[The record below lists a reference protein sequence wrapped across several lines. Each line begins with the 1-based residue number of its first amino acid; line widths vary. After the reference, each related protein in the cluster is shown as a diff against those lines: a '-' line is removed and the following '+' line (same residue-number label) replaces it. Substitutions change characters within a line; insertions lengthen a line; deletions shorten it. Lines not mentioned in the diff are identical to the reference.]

1 MIPPQW
7 PDAPLHYCYYSGA
20 TSLGP
25 ASNANGLTSNCP
37 QFLPCLD
44 PILFIDLVLCDSI
57 NWLITH
63 PHGPLT
69 NWVIVS
75 PQLRVFP
82 RPALSITHVE
92 TTTMRHPSRIYSP
105 RHRLKACASI
115 TGRKRPLAFLMSLTL
130 TDWSPTLVYV
140 PIGVAAHLVPYL
152 LDPHNYRRPTIKG
165 PWLNALSDAW
175 LAHAAAQGDRSE
187 LKTERVRIGK
197 FVRLA
202 PNHISIADPEALQ
215 IVYAH
220 GNGTLKTEFYD
231 AFVSI
236 RRGLFNTRDRAE
248 HTRKL
253 PLPRKRKLVSHV
265 FSQQNV
271 LAFEPHIRRHVRKFC
286 AQWDERCMLAAKGE
300 NGADWEARDGRA
312 WFDCLPHY
320 NYLAFDIIGDLAFG
334 SPFGMIPAQRDSAP
348 MIEHV
353 ESNGDG
359 AKSTKRTVKHV
370 PAIKILN
377 DRGDY
382 AASLGVM
389 PPWWRPWAKR
399 VPWYARGNQAVQ
411 CLAGLAV
418 AAVTKRLEEGL
429 PDEEDDEDEEG
440 EQGEVKGKKKRTDLL
455 EKLLQGKDESGAPMG
470 REELTAEA
478 LTQLIAGSDTTS
490 KDRCSSSCAITYYLA
505 ANPEKQRKLQAELDE
520 HLSPRTMTTP
530 ATSFENVKSLP
541 YLNACIN
548 EGLRLHATSSMG
560 LPRVIPPG
568 TVLEVCGEKFGPGS
582 VLSVPSFTIHR
593 DQAVW
598 GEDVEAFRP
607 ERWIEAGTDVQA
619 GVGTGPMA
627 KAFNPFSYGP
637 RAHLSIIE
645 WVDELD
651 GTHGIKRRERTA
663 LATAFVYASFY
674 SIADAYCLTFRACV
688 GRNLASME
696 LQIII
701 SSVFA
706 RYEFELL
713 KPNELLKTREGFLR
727 KPLDCYVGM
736 KRRAEKN

>member
-1 MIPPQW
+1 
-7 PDAPLHYCYYSGA
+7 
-20 TSLGP
+20 
-25 ASNANGLTSNCP
+25 
-37 QFLPCLD
+37 
-44 PILFIDLVLCDSI
+44 
-57 NWLITH
+57 
-63 PHGPLT
+63 
-69 NWVIVS
+69 
-75 PQLRVFP
+75 
-82 RPALSITHVE
+82 
-92 TTTMRHPSRIYSP
+92 
-105 RHRLKACASI
+105 
-115 TGRKRPLAFLMSLTL
+115 MSSTL
-130 TDWSPTLVYV
+130 TDWNSALIYV
-140 PIGVAAHLVPYL
+140 PIGAGIVFVAAHLVPYL
-152 LDPHNYRRPTIKG
+152 LDPHNYRRPAITG
-165 PWLNALSDAW
+165 PWINALSDAW

-187 LKTERVRIGK
+187 RVHELHKKYGK

-248 HTRKL
+248 HTRK
-253 PLPRKRKLVSHV
+253 RKLVSHV

-286 AQWDERCMLAAKGE
+286 AQWDERCALAAKGE
-300 NGADWEARDGRA
+300 NGPDWEARDGQA

-334 SPFGMIPAQRDSAP
+334 SPFGMIAAQRDSAP
-348 MIEHV
+348 MLEHV
-353 ESNGDG
+353 EGDDSKS
-359 AKSTKRTVKHV
+359 AKRIVKHV

-399 VPWYARGNQAVQ
+399 VPWYARGNEAVQ
-411 CLAGLAV
+411 CLAGLAI
-418 AAVTKRLEEGL
+418 AAVAKRLEEGL
-429 PDEEDDEDEEG
+429 PDEEDEEEEG
-440 EQGEVKGKKKRTDLL
+440 QEEEGLKTKKKRTDLL
-455 EKLLQGKDESGAPMG
+455 EKLLQGKDENGAPMG

-490 KDRCSSSCAITYYLA
+490 NSSCAITYYLA
-505 ANPEKQRKLQAELDE
+505 ANPDKQRKLQAELDE
-520 HLSPRTMTTP
+520 YLSPSTMPTP
-530 ATSFENVKSLP
+530 ATSFEKVKSLP

-548 EGLRLHATSSMG
+548 EGLRLHATSAMG

-593 DQAVW
+593 DRAIW

-607 ERWIEAGTDVQA
+607 ERWLEAGADVQA
-619 GVGTGPMA
+619 GVGNGLMA

-637 RAHLSIIE
+637 
-645 WVDELD
+645 
-651 GTHGIKRRERTA
+651 
-663 LATAFVYASFY
+663 
-674 SIADAYCLTFRACV
+674 RACV

-701 SSVFA
+701 SSVFS
-706 RYEFELL
+706 RYEFKLL
-713 KPNELLKTREGFLR
+713 KPDEPLKTREGFLR
-727 KPLDCYVGM
+727 KPLSCYVGM
-736 KRRAEKN
+736 KRRAMQ

>member
-1 MIPPQW
+1 
-7 PDAPLHYCYYSGA
+7 
-20 TSLGP
+20 
-25 ASNANGLTSNCP
+25 
-37 QFLPCLD
+37 
-44 PILFIDLVLCDSI
+44 
-57 NWLITH
+57 
-63 PHGPLT
+63 
-69 NWVIVS
+69 
-75 PQLRVFP
+75 
-82 RPALSITHVE
+82 
-92 TTTMRHPSRIYSP
+92 
-105 RHRLKACASI
+105 
-115 TGRKRPLAFLMSLTL
+115 MSLTL

-140 PIGVAAHLVPYL
+140 PIGAGIVFVAAHLVPYL

-187 LKTERVRIGK
+187 RVHEMHKKYGTYLPSPSSPPWSTSRAKTEWVRIGK

-248 HTRKL
+248 HTRRL
-253 PLPRKRKLVSHV
+253 VVPFPTPIPTLLPRCKRKLVSHV

-353 ESNGDG
+353 ESKGDG

-490 KDRCSSSCAITYYLA
+490 NSSCAITYYLA

-637 RAHLSIIE
+637 RA
-645 WVDELD
+645 
-651 GTHGIKRRERTA
+651 
-663 LATAFVYASFY
+663 
-674 SIADAYCLTFRACV
+674 CV

-736 KRRAEKN
+736 KRRVEKN

>member
-1 MIPPQW
+1 
-7 PDAPLHYCYYSGA
+7 
-20 TSLGP
+20 
-25 ASNANGLTSNCP
+25 
-37 QFLPCLD
+37 
-44 PILFIDLVLCDSI
+44 
-57 NWLITH
+57 
-63 PHGPLT
+63 
-69 NWVIVS
+69 
-75 PQLRVFP
+75 
-82 RPALSITHVE
+82 
-92 TTTMRHPSRIYSP
+92 
-105 RHRLKACASI
+105 
-115 TGRKRPLAFLMSLTL
+115 MSSTL
-130 TDWSPTLVYV
+130 TDWSPALVCV
-140 PIGVAAHLVPYL
+140 PIGAGFIFIAAHLVPYF
-152 LDPHNYRRPTIKG
+152 LDPHNYRRPAIAG
-165 PWLNALSDAW
+165 PWINALSDAW

-187 LKTERVRIGK
+187 RVHELHNKYGK

-215 IVYAH
+215 TVYAH

-236 RRGLFNTRDRAE
+236 RRGLFNTRDRVE
-248 HTRKL
+248 HT
-253 PLPRKRKLVSHV
+253 RKRKLVSHV

-286 AQWDERCMLAAKGE
+286 AQWDERCALAAKGE
-300 NGADWEARDGRA
+300 NGPDWEARDGQA

-334 SPFGMIPAQRDSAP
+334 SPFGMIAAQRDSAP
-348 MIEHV
+348 MLEHV
-353 ESNGDG
+353 EGEDS
-359 AKSTKRTVKHV
+359 KSVRRTVKHV

-399 VPWYARGNQAVQ
+399 IPWYARGNEAVQ

-418 AAVTKRLEEGL
+418 AAVAKRLEDGL
-429 PDEEDDEDEEG
+429 PDEEDEGEEG
-440 EQGEVKGKKKRTDLL
+440 QEEEEGTKTKKKRTDLL

-490 KDRCSSSCAITYYLA
+490 NSSCAITYYLA
-505 ANPEKQRKLQAELDE
+505 ANPDKQRKLQAELDE
-520 HLSPRTMTTP
+520 HLLPSTMPTP
-530 ATSFENVKSLP
+530 ATSFEKVKSLP

-548 EGLRLHATSSMG
+548 EGLRLHATSAMG

-568 TVLEVCGEKFGPGS
+568 TTLEVCGEKFGPGS

-607 ERWIEAGTDVQA
+607 ERWLEAGSDVQA

-637 RAHLSIIE
+637 
-645 WVDELD
+645 
-651 GTHGIKRRERTA
+651 
-663 LATAFVYASFY
+663 
-674 SIADAYCLTFRACV
+674 RACV

-706 RYEFELL
+706 RYEFKLL
-713 KPNELLKTREGFLR
+713 KPNESLKTREGFLR
-727 KPLDCYVGM
+727 KPLDCHVGM
-736 KRRAEKN
+736 KRRVVKN

>member
-1 MIPPQW
+1 
-7 PDAPLHYCYYSGA
+7 
-20 TSLGP
+20 
-25 ASNANGLTSNCP
+25 
-37 QFLPCLD
+37 
-44 PILFIDLVLCDSI
+44 
-57 NWLITH
+57 
-63 PHGPLT
+63 
-69 NWVIVS
+69 
-75 PQLRVFP
+75 
-82 RPALSITHVE
+82 
-92 TTTMRHPSRIYSP
+92 
-105 RHRLKACASI
+105 
-115 TGRKRPLAFLMSLTL
+115 MSLTL

-140 PIGVAAHLVPYL
+140 PIGAGIVFVAAHLVPYL

-187 LKTERVRIGK
+187 RVHEMHKKYGK

-248 HTRKL
+248 HT
-253 PLPRKRKLVSHV
+253 RKRKLVSHV

-429 PDEEDDEDEEG
+429 PDEEDDEDEE
-440 EQGEVKGKKKRTDLL
+440 ESKGN
-455 EKLLQGKDESGAPMG
+455 GAPMG

-490 KDRCSSSCAITYYLA
+490 NSSCAITYYLA

-637 RAHLSIIE
+637 RSLF
-645 WVDELD
+645 L
-651 GTHGIKRRERTA
+651 
-663 LATAFVYASFY
+663 L
-674 SIADAYCLTFRACV
+674 
-688 GRNLASME
+688 
-696 LQIII
+696 
-701 SSVFA
+701 FA

-736 KRRAEKN
+736 KRRVEKN

>member
-1 MIPPQW
+1 MGANTASREELTGQLHDHSPP
-7 PDAPLHYCYYSGA
+7 
-20 TSLGP
+20 
-25 ASNANGLTSNCP
+25 
-37 QFLPCLD
+37 
-44 PILFIDLVLCDSI
+44 FI
-57 NWLITH
+57 
-63 PHGPLT
+63 
-69 NWVIVS
+69 
-75 PQLRVFP
+75 
-82 RPALSITHVE
+82 
-92 TTTMRHPSRIYSP
+92 
-105 RHRLKACASI
+105 
-115 TGRKRPLAFLMSLTL
+115 MSSTL
-130 TDWSPTLVYV
+130 TDWSPALVYV
-140 PIGVAAHLVPYL
+140 PIGAGIIFVAAHLVPYF
-152 LDPHNYRRPTIKG
+152 LDPHNYRRPAITG

-187 LKTERVRIGK
+187 RVHELHKKYGK
-197 FVRLA
+197 FVRIA
-202 PNHISIADPEALQ
+202 PNHISIADPEALHV
-215 IVYAH
+215 VYAH

-248 HTRKL
+248 HT
-253 PLPRKRKLVSHV
+253 RKRKLVSHV

-286 AQWDERCMLAAKGE
+286 AQWDERCALAAKGE
-300 NGADWEARDGRA
+300 NGPDWEARDGRA

-334 SPFGMIPAQRDSAP
+334 SPFGMIAAQRDSAP
-348 MIEHV
+348 MLEHV
-353 ESNGDG
+353 EGEDP
-359 AKSTKRTVKHV
+359 KSAKRTVKHV

-389 PPWWRPWAKR
+389 PLWWRPWAKR
-399 VPWYARGNQAVQ
+399 VPWYARGNEAVQ

-418 AAVTKRLEEGL
+418 AAVAKRLEEGL
-429 PDEEDDEDEEG
+429 PDEEYEEEDGVEQEG
-440 EQGEVKGKKKRTDLL
+440 PKTKKKRTDLL
-455 EKLLQGKDESGAPMG
+455 EKLLQGKDETGAPMG

-490 KDRCSSSCAITYYLA
+490 NSSCAITYYLA
-505 ANPEKQRKLQAELDE
+505 TNPEKQHKLQAELDE
-520 HLSPRTMTTP
+520 HLSPTTMPTA
-530 ATSFENVKSLP
+530 ATSFEKVKSLP

-548 EGLRLHATSSMG
+548 EGLRLHATSAMG

-568 TVLEVCGEKFGPGS
+568 TTLEVCGEKFGPGS
-582 VLSVPSFTIHR
+582 ILSVPSFTIHR

-598 GEDVEAFRP
+598 GEDVDAFRP
-607 ERWIEAGTDVQA
+607 ERWIEAGVDVQA

-637 RAHLSIIE
+637 
-645 WVDELD
+645 
-651 GTHGIKRRERTA
+651 
-663 LATAFVYASFY
+663 
-674 SIADAYCLTFRACV
+674 RACV

-713 KPNELLKTREGFLR
+713 KPGESLKTREGFLR
-727 KPLDCYVGM
+727 KPLSCYVGM
-736 KRRAEKN
+736 RRRTVKS

>member
-1 MIPPQW
+1 M
-7 PDAPLHYCYYSGA
+7 GVV
-20 TSLGP
+20 T
-25 ASNANGLTSNCP
+25 ASREELT
-37 QFLPCLD
+37 
-44 PILFIDLVLCDSI
+44 
-57 NWLITH
+57 
-63 PHGPLT
+63 
-69 NWVIVS
+69 
-75 PQLRVFP
+75 
-82 RPALSITHVE
+82 
-92 TTTMRHPSRIYSP
+92 
-105 RHRLKACASI
+105 SI

-140 PIGVAAHLVPYL
+140 PIGAGIVFVAAHLVPYL

-187 LKTERVRIGK
+187 RVHEMHKKYGK

-231 AFVSI
+231 ALCLSGEDCSI
-236 RRGLFNTRDRAE
+236 PGTGQNIPAVLLC
-248 HTRKL
+248 HSPL
-253 PLPRKRKLVSHV
+253 PLSYLAV
-265 FSQQNV
+265 FASPAPCQQNV

-399 VPWYARGNQAVQ
+399 VPWYARGNQA
-411 CLAGLAV
+411 
-418 AAVTKRLEEGL
+418 GL

-490 KDRCSSSCAITYYLA
+490 NSSCAITYYLA

-637 RAHLSIIE
+637 RA
-645 WVDELD
+645 
-651 GTHGIKRRERTA
+651 
-663 LATAFVYASFY
+663 
-674 SIADAYCLTFRACV
+674 CV

-736 KRRAEKN
+736 KRRVEKN